1 MIKLRKKIAEKLL
14 KQKKNLYEK
23 SKQLKAV
30 KIEQKRRSAEMLR
43 NFAFASAVAVLTMS
57 CACYFT
63 VKTAYRSCEKKRIEA
78 TYVSK
83 NYEMPQTEDGTVMRE
98 ISIID
103 QDA

>member
-1 MIKLRKKIAEKLL
+1 
-14 KQKKNLYEK
+14 
-23 SKQLKAV
+23 
-30 KIEQKRRSAEMLR
+30 MLR

-103 QDA
+103 QDAVSFDNLHTSNRQIDGIQPEKWKITPNPTDLIN